1 MEERKKS
8 RAKVAISVVLI
19 LILLAGIGFGIWY
32 FLIKKDNNNSDGG
45 GVQGTD
51 TELACYA
58 INKVNKKT
66 SSIYDAYAKASAGG
80 DSVSLLG
87 GGNVNAGSG
96 SSDVLSMT
104 DLNNYFNGLMI
115 CNVVPVAMDFVINS
129 SNSDV
134 YTNRFE
140 VNKTYMAREKTKD
153 YSGNDV
159 VNAYYYTV
167 QKNQSLINCLLTNE
181 QDGQNMYYLCQIEYD
196 FQTDK
201 LIFAKTVVWTESQY
215 MLLHID
221 YVANEFTAIN
231 YLSNKTID
239 DLMANN
245 IFYSDVTLGAFY
257 RGNIVKNINEIEFED
272 FVEMGD
278 VELVFN
284 TYCKNFSLGVEY
296 EDMID
301 YDNFVIN
308 NSFIDAMEYSTNK
321 LDFSIRENPSNKFEY
336 QYISTWMEYQDA
348 IQLLNDTIA
357 SESLVSKP
365 STKQLLIAYRN
376 RLQERGEYSYK
387 GDLAFE
393 YDADNYLDIIKDREN
408 IGTYVVSVITGD
420 EGVFE
425 CVYQYVNGALIV
437 SSMSTGVEFE
447 AEASQDGT
455 YAIITSVDSKVMSI
469 DIPEEIEVDGTALPV
484 KELSGSCYGRDGMIL
499 NIPENITKI
508 STGSAAY
515 NIREVNVH
523 ADNTVYASVDGV
535 LYNKAKTELIAY
547 PGYKVGDSF
556 TIPEGVVTINRI
568 AFIHAEGLSKLTLA
582 ATVGEIDF
590 WSMRMDHLSE
600 ISVAAGS
607 ATYTAFDGVL
617 YSADGKTLVFCPPK
631 KAGVLTVKNGTV
643 EIDEDAFEYCEEI
656 TELNLPASL
665 TETNLAMR
673 GLSSLAKITVAEGS
687 ATYSTHD
694 GILYSADGKTL
705 IFCPANKVGE
715 ITVKEGT
722 ETIGGYSF
730 WNSKVTKLNLPSS
743 LKSVAHAFGGCVNLH
758 TLTLPDSVI
767 NFDFGSYMTH
777 FHKIVV
783 SENNP
788 VYAMDENNFIY
799 NKDKTKL
806 YFVPGNISGVVRIP
820 SHVTSIATYTFSGR
834 DNITEIVVPA
844 SVLTLEDR
852 AFGYYSGAKKITFE
866 GTVELD
872 RYDEPFSQAYDLEE
886 ISLVALTG
894 DLYWEIFEDCE
905 NFKKITYAGTK
916 AEFESHIKG
925 VYDLDVSI
933 TVYCSDGNLTYT
945 KA

>member
-1 MEERKKS
+1 MEERRKS
-8 RAKVAISVVLI
+8 HAKVIVSIVLV
-19 LILLAGIGFGIWY
+19 LILLAGVGFSIWY
-32 FLIKKDNNNSDGG
+32 FLIRKDNKGG
-45 GVQGTD
+45 GVQGTE

-58 INKVNKKT
+58 INKVNKKA
-66 SSIYDAYAKASAGG
+66 SSIYDAYAKASAGN

-96 SSDVLSMT
+96 SSDVLSLT
-104 DLNNYFNGLMI
+104 DLIKYFEGLRM
-115 CNVVPVAMDFVINS
+115 CNTVPVAMDFVINS

-140 VNKTYMAREKTKD
+140 IDKTYMAREKTKD

-159 VNAYYYTV
+159 INAYYYTV
-167 QKNQSLINCLLTNE
+167 KKNQSLINCLLTNE
-181 QDGQNMYYLCQIEYD
+181 HNGQSMYYLCQIEYD

-201 LIFAKTVVWTESQY
+201 LISAKTIVWMDSQY

-231 YLSNKTID
+231 YISDKTFD
-239 DLMANN
+239 DLMDNG
-245 IFYSDVTLGAFY
+245 ILYSDVTMLAAFY
-257 RGNIVKNINEIEFED
+257 RGNIVRNINEIEFED

-284 TYCKNFSLGVEY
+284 TYCKNFALGIEY
-296 EDMID
+296 EGMID

-308 NSFIDAMEYSTNK
+308 NSFIDAMEYSVNK
-321 LDFSIRENPSNKFEY
+321 LDFSIRENPNNKFEY

-348 IQLLNDTIA
+348 IKLLDDTIA

-365 STKQLLIAYRN
+365 STKQLLIAYKN

-393 YDADNYLDIIKDREN
+393 YDADNYLDIIKDKEN
-408 IGTYVVSVITGD
+408 IGTYIVSVITGD

-455 YAIITSVDSKVMSI
+455 YAIITCVNSKVMSI
-469 DIPEEIEVDGTALPV
+469 DIPEEIEIDGIALPV

-499 NIPENITKI
+499 NVPASVTKI
-508 STGSAAY
+508 SAGFVAY

-535 LYNKAKTELIAY
+535 LYNKTKTELISY
-547 PGYKVGDSF
+547 PEYKAGESF
-556 TIPEGVVTINRI
+556 TIPEGVVSINNI
-568 AFIHAEGLSKLTLA
+568 AFIHAKYLSKLTLA

-590 WSMRMDHLSE
+590 EYTRIYYLSE

-607 ATYTAFDGVL
+607 STYTAYDGVL

-631 KAGVLTVKNGTV
+631 KAGVLTVKNGTE

-665 TETNLAMR
+665 VETNLAMR
-673 GLSSLAKITVAEGS
+673 EMTALTKITVAEGS
-687 ATYSTHD
+687 VTYSSHD

-705 IFCPANKVGE
+705 IFCPANKGGV

-722 ETIGGYSF
+722 EIIDGYSF
-730 WNSKVTKLNLPSS
+730 WNSKVTQLNLPNS
-743 LKSVAHAFGGCVNLH
+743 LRSVAHAFGGCVNLH
-758 TLTLPDSVI
+758 TLTLPDSVT
-767 NFDFGSYMTH
+767 NFDFGTYMKY

-783 SENNP
+783 SENNA
-788 VYAMDENNFIY
+788 VYAMDENNFVY
-799 NKDKTKL
+799 NKNKTKL
-806 YFVPGNISGVVRIP
+806 YFVPGNILGVVRIP
-820 SHVTSIATYTFSGR
+820 SHVTSIATYAFNNRS
-834 DNITEIVVPA
+834 NITEIIVPSSVV
-844 SVLTLEDR
+844 TLDNR
-852 AFGYYSGAKKITFE
+852 AFGYYSGAEKITFE
-866 GTVELD
+866 GTIEFN
-872 RYDEPFSQAYDLEE
+872 RYNDPFSQAYDLEE
-886 ISLVALTG
+886 ISLAGLTG
-894 DLYWEIFEDCE
+894 DLYWEIFDDCE
-905 NFKKITYAGTK
+905 NFHTITYAGTK
-916 AEFESHIKG
+916 AEFESYIA
-925 VYDLDVSI
+925 DIFNLNT
-933 TVYCSDGNLTYT
+933 TVTVHCSDGDLTYT

>member
-32 FLIKKDNNNSDGG
+32 FLIRKDNNNSDGG

-58 INKVNKKT
+58 INKVNKKA

-104 DLNNYFNGLMI
+104 DLNNYFNGLRI

-140 VNKTYMAREKTKD
+140 LNKTYMAREVIKNP
-153 YSGNDV
+153 SGDII
-159 VNAYYYTV
+159 NAYYYTV
-167 QKNQSLINCLLTNE
+167 QKNQSLINCLLTTG
-181 QDGQNMYYLCQIEYD
+181 QDDQTMYYLCQIEYD

-201 LIFAKTVVWTESQY
+201 LISAKTVVWMESQY

-221 YVANEFTAIN
+221 FSANEFTAIN

-239 DLMANN
+239 DLMDNTML
-245 IFYSDVTLGAFY
+245 YDDVTTMGTFY

-284 TYCKNFSLGVEY
+284 TYCKNFALGIEY
-296 EDMID
+296 EEMID

-321 LDFSIRENPSNKFEY
+321 LDFSIRQNPSNKFEY

-387 GDLAFE
+387 GDLAFT
-393 YDADNYLDIIKDREN
+393 YDTYNYLDIIKDKGD
-408 IGTYVVSVITGD
+408 IGRYVVSVVTSD
-420 EGVFE
+420 EGVYE
-425 CVYQYVNGALIV
+425 CAYQYVNGALTV
-437 SSMSTGVEFE
+437 SSMATSVEFE

-455 YAIITSVDSKVMSI
+455 YAIITGVDSKVISI
-469 DIPEEIEVDGTALPV
+469 DIPEEIEVNETTLPV
-484 KELSGSCYGRDGMIL
+484 KVLRGRCYGRDGMIL
-499 NIPENITKI
+499 NIPASIEEILL
-508 STGSAAY
+508 SAD
-515 NIREVNVH
+515 NIREINVH

-547 PGYKVGDSF
+547 PEYKVGDSF
-556 TIPEGVVTINRI
+556 TIPEGVVTISNN
-568 AFIHAEGLSKLTLA
+568 AFIYARNLSKLTLA
-582 ATVGEIDF
+582 ASVGEIDF
-590 WSMRMDHLSE
+590 NYVRIGYLSE
-600 ISVAAGS
+600 INVATGS
-607 ATYTAFDGVL
+607 ATYTAFDGIL

-643 EIDEDAFEYCEEI
+643 EIDEYAFEYCEEI

-673 GLSSLAKITVAEGS
+673 ELSSLAKITVAEGS
-687 ATYSTHD
+687 ATYSVHD

-758 TLTLPDSVI
+758 TLTLPDSVTS
-767 NFDFGSYMTH
+767 FDFGSYMDH
-777 FHKIVV
+777 FHRIVV

-788 VYAMDENNFIY
+788 TYAMDENNFIY

-806 YFVPGNISGVVRIP
+806 FFVPGNNPVSTIFRP
-820 SHVTSIATYTFSGR
+820 T
-834 DNITEIVVPA
+834 ITMI
-844 SVLTLEDR
+844 
-852 AFGYYSGAKKITFE
+852 
-866 GTVELD
+866 
-872 RYDEPFSQAYDLEE
+872 
-886 ISLVALTG
+886 
-894 DLYWEIFEDCE
+894 
-905 NFKKITYAGTK
+905 AGTSS
-916 AEFESHIKG
+916 FH
-925 VYDLDVSI
+925 SI
-933 TVYCSDGNLTYT
+933 EKLRMS
-945 KA
+945 